1 MRGVHAP
8 RLMAQTKH
16 LMPLAE
22 HYLLRVGALLADVN
36 AFFWV
41 VGLPALQVEPF
52 GCIGCCN
59 LGDRPVAVFER
70 VEGCVL
76 EP

>member
-1 MRGVHAP
+1 
-8 RLMAQTKH
+8 MAQTLH
-16 LMPLAE
+16 LT
-22 HYLLRVGALLADVN
+22 LLTEALLLCVGALLADVN
-36 AFFWV
+36 AFFRV
-41 VGLPALQVEPF
+41 VDFPALQVEPF
-52 GCIGCCN
+52 GCCIGCCN

>member
-1 MRGVHAP
+1 
-8 RLMAQTKH
+8 MAQTKH
-16 LMPLAE
+16 LMPLAK

-36 AFFWV
+36 AFFWAV
-41 VGLPALQVEPF
+41 DLPALQVKPF
-52 GCIGCCN
+52 VGGIVGGN
-59 LGDRPVAVFER
+59 LGDCPVAVSER

>member
-1 MRGVHAP
+1 
-8 RLMAQTKH
+8 
-16 LMPLAE
+16 MPLAE

-36 AFFWV
+36 ASFRMDYF
-41 VGLPALQVEPF
+41 PALQVKPF
-52 GCIGCCN
+52 GCCIGCCN